1 MKINN
6 DDERNF
12 YEIETANNYWSVRE
26 LQRQYNSSLYE
37 RLALSKDKRTV
48 KLLSKK
54 GQIITKPIDMIKEPY
69 VLEFLELKEETVYTE
84 SQLETAIIDRL
95 ENFLLEL
102 GKGFLFQSRQ
112 ERINLNGK
120 NFYIDLVFYN
130 RLLKCFV
137 LIDLKIG
144 ELTHEDIGQ
153 MQMYVNYYDREVK
166 AKDENKTVGLILCKQ
181 TNRAVVEYT
190 LPEDNDQIFTREY
203 KLYLPSK
210 KELVKLLMESK

>member
-1 MKINN
+1 
-6 DDERNF
+6 
-12 YEIETANNYWSVRE
+12 
-26 LQRQYNSSLYE
+26 
-37 RLALSKDKRTV
+37 
-48 KLLSKK
+48 
-54 GQIITKPIDMIKEPY
+54 MIKEPY